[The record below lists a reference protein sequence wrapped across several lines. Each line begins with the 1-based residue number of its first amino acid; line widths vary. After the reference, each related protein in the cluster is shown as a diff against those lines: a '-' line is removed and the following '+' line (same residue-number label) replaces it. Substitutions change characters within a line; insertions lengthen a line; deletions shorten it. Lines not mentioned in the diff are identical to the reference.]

1 VAAARTVL
9 GLTIAVL
16 ASALALALPPSAAAN
31 GDPASDVLLTQW
43 VFVPYGSTISPA
55 IAAQLENVVARARKA
70 GYPIKVAIIGS
81 PYDLGS
87 VASLFGKPQA
97 YAKFLGSELTF
108 LYRGRLL
115 IVMPQG
121 YGYYDGRGR
130 RGPELRVL
138 KGLKVEKGS
147 DKLVES
153 ATQAVAQLARANGH
167 PLTVPPLASKGG
179 GGNRTLL
186 LVAALVAAAL
196 LAFAIG
202 LALWLKRGTTLQ
214 DS

>member
-9 GLTIAVL
+9 GLAM
-16 ASALALALPPSAAAN
+16 AALAAAVALAVPPPADAD

-43 VFVPYGSTISPA
+43 VFVPYGSSASPP
-55 IAAQLENVVARARKA
+55 IATQLENVVARARKA

-87 VASLFGKPQA
+87 VASLYGKPQA

-121 YGYYDGRGR
+121 YGYHDGRGR

-138 KGLKVEKGS
+138 RGLIVEKGS
-147 DKLVES
+147 DQLVES
-153 ATQAVAQLARANGH
+153 ATRAVAQLARANGH
-167 PLTVPPLASKGG
+167 PVAVPPLASERAGL
-179 GGNRTLL
+179 NRTLL
-186 LVAALVAAAL
+186 LVGALVAAAL

-202 LALWLKRGTTLQ
+202 LAVWLKRGTTLQ